1 MLLAPE
7 RSLPVDVEETEPEE
21 SKDSAHEQIC
31 AAAAVEPTSDPVD
44 SCLKSMNVVE
54 EGDNDADSNLK
65 LLNRSLE
72 EKEEI
77 IGKLTDRDVD
87 SLPDVSDNQ
96 RESNSGVADDS
107 HAPAD
112 QTDTKGPE
120 SGDLEDKTRSK
131 LKAEDTKELDDQS
144 DCCIVEESQPL
155 GNNGGTEKKIHKKA
169 LVLNTGVA
177 SRLRVSPRSW
187 RPSRVSKRYTGTDAV
202 LLDSSHRRC
211 V

>member
-7 RSLPVDVEETEPEE
+7 RSLPVEAEETEPEE
-21 SKDSAHEQIC
+21 KNC
-31 AAAAVEPTSDPVD
+31 AAADVEPTSDPVE

-54 EGDNDADSNLK
+54 GGDNDADSNLK
-65 LLNRSLE
+65 LLNGSFD

-87 SLPDVSDNQ
+87 SLPEVSDNQ

-120 SGDLEDKTRSK
+120 SGDLEVKTRLSDDSSK

-144 DCCIVEESQPL
+144 DCCIIEQSQPL
-155 GNNGGTEKKIHKKA
+155 GNNGGTEKKIRKKA

-202 LLDSSHRRC
+202 LLHSSHRRC